1 MNSKLSS
8 YKEQTFR
15 SKIRE
20 QLDQQKIITISKV
33 IAVGVAVAQ
42 VDIDI
47 YYISNFQTCKYIV
60 IYSIK
65 WYVRKNDIVD
75 GCQGLKLECKP
86 IADNVCFFTLFYKRK
101 KHFRHPNIIHEFL

>member
-1 MNSKLSS
+1 MNSKLFFV
-8 YKEQTFR
+8 KEQTFR

-47 YYISNFQTCKYIV
+47 YYISNFQTYKYIV

-65 WYVRKNDIVD
+65 WYVRK
-75 GCQGLKLECKP
+75 K
-86 IADNVCFFTLFYKRK
+86 
-101 KHFRHPNIIHEFL
+101 